1 MSYTV
6 IIEPGENGFLVAHC
20 PEIPGCH
27 SQGATYEEAIA
38 NIKEAI
44 EACLEVKEGRPIKV
58 EISEIRATAIV
69 A

>member
-6 IIEPGENGFLVAHC
+6 IIEPGEDGFLVAHC

-27 SQGATYEEAIA
+27 SQGVTYEEAIA

-44 EACLEVKEGRPIKV
+44 EACLQAKEDRRITNPAEANK
-58 EISEIRATAIV
+58 
-69 A
+69 

>member
-6 IIEPGENGFLVAHC
+6 IIEPGEDGFLVAHC

-44 EACLEVKEGRPIKV
+44 EACLEVKESRRITNPAAA
-58 EISEIRATAIV
+58 RL
-69 A
+69 

>member
-6 IIEPGENGFLVAHC
+6 IIEPGEDGFLVAHC

-44 EACLEVKEGRPIKV
+44 EACLEMK
-58 EISEIRATAIV
+58 ATLV
-69 A
+69 S

>member
-6 IIEPGENGFLVAHC
+6 IIEPGEDGFLVAHC
-20 PEIPGCH
+20 PDIPGCH

-44 EACLEVKEGRPIKV
+44 EACLDLEEGTPLSVKV
-58 EISEIRATAIV
+58 SN
-69 A
+69 

>member
-6 IIEPGENGFLVAHC
+6 IIEPGEDGFLVAHC

-38 NIKEAI
+38 NIKESIKAR
-44 EACLEVKEGRPIKV
+44 LEVKESLRITNPAEAREWYGPG
-58 EISEIRATAIV
+58 
-69 A
+69 